1 MRPPVPHHRP
11 VGGAPRHP
19 LRLLIVEDEKRLAT
33 ALARGL
39 AAEGFVVDTAH
50 DGVTGLHMA
59 SERDYDLIV
68 LDIMLPGLNGYRVC
82 AQLRAAGDD
91 TPILMLTAKDGEY
104 DEAEGLDTGA
114 DDYLTKPFSYV
125 VLQARIRALLRR
137 RSRAG
142 ARPLRIG
149 DLAVDPAARRVERA
163 GTDIALTAKE
173 FAVLEHL
180 ALHAG
185 QVVSKS
191 DILDHVWDFAYDGDP
206 NIVEVYVSALRRKID
221 VPFGRRSIT
230 TVRGAGYRLE
240 ADGGRDA

>member
-1 MRPPVPHHRP
+1 M
-11 VGGAPRHP
+11 
-19 LRLLIVEDEKRLAT
+19 RLLIVEDEQRLAT

-39 AAEGFVVDTAH
+39 SAEGFAVDVAH
-50 DGVTGLHMA
+50 DGVSGLHLA
-59 SERDYDLIV
+59 REQDYDLIV

-82 AQLRAAGDD
+82 AQLRAAGDE
-91 TPILMLTAKDGEY
+91 TPILMLTAKDGEW

-137 RSRAG
+137 RTRAG
-142 ARPLRIG
+142 AQVLRIG
-149 DLAVDPAARRVERA
+149 DLTVEPGARRVERA
-163 GTDIALTAKE
+163 GTEVPLTAKE

-180 ALHAG
+180 TLHAG
-185 QVVSKS
+185 QVVSKAE
-191 DILDHVWDFAYDGDP
+191 ILAHVWDFAYDGDP
-206 NIVEVYVSALRRKID
+206 NIVEVYVSALRRKLD

-240 ADGGRDA
+240 ADGGRHA